1 MWYPVDFVFI
11 VVLESPDKVLAPVR
25 THQHV
30 HYVPVDTFLVCT
42 LKVIMVVVASS
53 HGIIE
58 SNDKSDKPLATPKSP
73 KSERGNA
80 TDSNRERSQV

>member
-1 MWYPVDFVFI
+1 MRQPVDFVLI
-11 VVLESPDKVLAPVR
+11 VVLKSPDTVLAPVLSLR
-25 THQHV
+25 HV
-30 HYVPVDTFLVCT
+30 QYDPVDTFLFYT